1 MPITL
6 PNLDDRRFD
15 DLVTEGRA
23 LLPALAPQWTDHNL
37 SDPGITLIELFA
49 YLSEILI
56 YRLNRVTDANIRT
69 WLRLLNGPDW
79 TPGPDLA
86 SDVRST
92 VLALRTPDRA
102 VTAADFVLLA
112 LRASADVARAGFV
125 PGGSAGSV
133 AGTVGV
139 VLLGPGGA
147 TPDKALLARVAAFLD
162 ERRLLTS
169 RVQVTAAKR
178 LKIGIRLRLVLEAD
192 ATAATV
198 LGRARAA
205 LLRWL
210 DPLTGGPDAL
220 GWPFG
225 RPVYLSEI
233 YGVLDALPGVDYVE
247 PDGAAAEFEVAQAA
261 QRLVVNDL
269 GQIIAVRLEPQ
280 ELPLSEPASF
290 LLTAVAADGTVL
302 A

>member
-15 DLVTEGRA
+15 DLVAEGRA

-56 YRLNRVTDANIRT
+56 YRLNRVTDSHVRT

-79 TPGPDLA
+79 TPGPDLVR
-86 SDVRST
+86 DVRST

-102 VTAADFVLLA
+102 VTAEDFVLLA
-112 LRASADVARAGFV
+112 LRASPDVARAGFV

-139 VLLGPGGA
+139 VLLGPNGA
-147 TPDKALLARVAAFLD
+147 APSKALLARVAAYLD
-162 ERRLLTS
+162 ERRLLTT
-169 RVQVTAAKR
+169 RVQVTAAQR
-178 LKIGIRLRLVLEAD
+178 FRIGIRLRLVLEAD
-192 ATAATV
+192 ATSAEVLTRAT
-198 LGRARAA
+198 AA

-210 DPLTGGPDAL
+210 DPLTGGPDGL

-247 PDGAAAEFEVAQAA
+247 PSGALPEFEVAKPAE
-261 QRLVVNDL
+261 RLLLNDL
-269 GQIIAVRLEPQ
+269 GQIIAVRLAAQ
-280 ELPLSEPASF
+280 ELPLGEAAD
-290 LLTAVAADGTVL
+290 LVLTAVAADGRVP

>member
-15 DLVTEGRA
+15 DLVAEGRA

-56 YRLNRVTDANIRT
+56 YRLNRVTDANIRS
-69 WLRLLNGPDW
+69 WLRLLNGPTW

-102 VTAADFVLLA
+102 VTAEDFVLLA
-112 LRASADVARAGFV
+112 LRASPDVARAGFV

-139 VLLGPGGA
+139 VLLGTGGA

-162 ERRLLTS
+162 ERRLLTT
-169 RVQVTAAKR
+169 RVQVTAAQR
-178 LKIGIRLRLVLEAD
+178 LKIGIRLRLMLDAD
-192 ATAATV
+192 ATAADV

-205 LLRWL
+205 LARWL
-210 DPLTGGPDAL
+210 DPLVGGPDGL

-247 PDGAAAEFEVAQAA
+247 PDAAAAEFEIAQAA
-261 QRLVVNDL
+261 QRLVINDL

-280 ELPLSEPASF
+280 ELPQGEAASF
-290 LLTAVAADGTVL
+290 LLTAVAADGMVL